1 MRLYILQHGEAM
13 LENIDGEGLN
23 DPSRKVDRR

>member
-1 MRLYILQHGEAM
+1 MRLYFIQHGEAKS
-13 LENIDGEGLN
+13 ENIDGEELN